1 SGRRARSPPKGW
13 RDGCL
18 KASRTARLD
27 RARADVDTVYGS
39 RLRTQ
44 SRRADL
50 TLRGHGRAIPTPGF
64 LSRPGIARLRE
75 SAGPIHYAHA
85 DLSGY
90 SVFEEAAWWGDRAA
104 RRILGN

>member
-1 SGRRARSPPKGW
+1 MSFQAYLDTIEKKTGLTPRQLLDLAHERGF
-13 RDGCL
+13 DETT
-18 KASRTARLD
+18 KATPIVEWLAQDYAL
-27 RARADVDTVYGS
+27 G
-39 RLRTQ
+39 
-44 SRRADL
+44 
-50 TLRGHGRAIPTPGF
+50 RGHAMAIPTPGF

-104 RRILGN
+104 RRILGG